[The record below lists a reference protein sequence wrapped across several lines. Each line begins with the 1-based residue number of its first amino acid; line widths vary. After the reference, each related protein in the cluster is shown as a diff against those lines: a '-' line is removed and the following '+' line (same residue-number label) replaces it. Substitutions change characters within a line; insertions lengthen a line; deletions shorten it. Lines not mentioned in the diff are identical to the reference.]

1 MISVAEALSQ
11 VLEQSHAKPSTEV
24 ALADTLDLVLAEDVA
39 SDIDS
44 PPHDKSMV
52 DGYAVMAA
60 DFTNGRAK
68 LGVLEEIT
76 AGAIPSK
83 KVISGFCSRIMTGA
97 PIPNGADAVVMVE
110 RTKFYTSPLTPVPRG
125 ERGKGGTLTSPQRVA
140 CGDPALSQGEREEET
155 LGIVE
160 IQDDRF
166 RANQNIMRRGKSLR
180 AGEAVLQSGAELG
193 PAEIGLLAE
202 VGRAKIRVTGRVEVA
217 IVSTGNELVP
227 AENRPA
233 AGQIRNSNSPLLAA
247 YVRRAGATPKDLGI
261 VRDTKD
267 DLRRAITAGLASD
280 VLVISGGVSAGVLD
294 LVPGVL
300 AELGVRQ
307 VFHKVE
313 MKPGKPLWFGVFE
326 EGEGRR
332 AEGGNQ
338 KSEFGGRKAD
348 GATLVFGLPGNP
360 VSTLVCFELFVK
372 PAIARIAGRHWQ
384 QPHATQAAKL
394 TVEFTH
400 RGDRP
405 TFWPA
410 VLVSAPEGLLVEPRP
425 WAGSADLR
433 GFAGANALI
442 AFAAG
447 DRSYQAGEAVDVLA
461 L

>member
-1 MISVAEALSQ
+1 MLSVAEALSQ
-11 VLEQSHAKPSTEV
+11 VFEQSHAKASTEV
-24 ALADTLDLVLAEDVA
+24 ALADAIGLVLAEDVA
-39 SDIDS
+39 GDIDS

-52 DGYAVMAA
+52 DGYAVLAA
-60 DFTNGRAK
+60 DFTDGRAK
-68 LGVLEEIT
+68 LDVLEEIT
-76 AGAIPSK
+76 AGMIPSK
-83 KVISGFCSRIMTGA
+83 KVIPGFCSRIMTGA
-97 PIPNGADAVVMVE
+97 PLPDGSDAIVMVE
-110 RTKFYTSPLTPVPRG
+110 RTKFQPTAAG
-125 ERGKGGTLTSPQRVA
+125 GKQEKIIGT
-140 CGDPALSQGEREEET
+140 
-155 LGIVE
+155 VE
-160 IQDDRF
+160 IQDDRL

-180 AGEAVLQSGAELG
+180 EGETVLQSGAELG

-217 IVSTGNELVP
+217 IISTGNELVP
-227 AENRPA
+227 AENKPA

-247 YVRRAGATPKDLGI
+247 YVRRTGAAPKDLGI
-261 VRDTKD
+261 VRDTKE
-267 DLRRAITAGLASD
+267 DLRRAITTGLASD

-294 LVPGVL
+294 LVPAVL

-307 VFHKVE
+307 VFHKIE
-313 MKPGKPLWFGVFE
+313 MKPGKPLWFGVQE
-326 EGEGRR
+326 RN
-332 AEGGNQ
+332 A
-338 KSEFGGRKAD
+338 SER
-348 GATLVFGLPGNP
+348 TLVFGLPGNP

-372 PAIARIAGRHWQ
+372 PAIARMAGRHV
-384 QPHATQAAKL
+384 QPLHVTQTAKL

-410 VLVSAPEGLLVEPRP
+410 VLVSSPEGLLVEPRP

-447 DRSYQAGEAVDVLA
+447 DRSYQAGEMVSVLR